1 MFRPS
6 DRRLSGQ
13 AVSLCGG
20 RRSVGEDG
28 RCGAPV
34 REPIGHVSSIRTL
47 SGQKEGE
54 KGFPLGRTVAF
65 PLGFR
70 VWGAAN
76 HRVRVEL

>member
-1 MFRPS
+1 MR
-6 DRRLSGQ
+6 
-13 AVSLCGG
+13 
-20 RRSVGEDG
+20 EDG
-28 RCGAPV
+28 LWGDPV
-34 REPIGHVSSIRTL
+34 REPIGLVSSILTV

-70 VWGAAN
+70 VWGHAN